1 MDFQYLDKESENVL
15 QSLLE
20 KDSIFNENI
29 SGTAIENLV
38 NQGYI
43 NGNDCRTLS
52 DLKPKYVLIDITQ
65 KGKTYFEMKQKYE
78 KEQKKLSHREWE
90 IAIISA
96 IIGAIIG
103 LIPSIVQ
110 CFS

>member
-52 DLKPKYVLIDITQ
+52 DLEPKYVLIDITQ

>member
-52 DLKPKYVLIDITQ
+52 DLEPKYVLIDITQ
-65 KGKTYFEMKQKYE
+65 KGKTT
-78 KEQKKLSHREWE
+78 
-90 IAIISA
+90 
-96 IIGAIIG
+96 
-103 LIPSIVQ
+103 V
-110 CFS
+110 

>member
-52 DLKPKYVLIDITQ
+52 DLEPKYVLIDITQ

-96 IIGAIIG
+96 IM
-103 LIPSIVQ
+103 
-110 CFS
+110 

>member
-20 KDSIFNENI
+20 KDSILNENI

-52 DLKPKYVLIDITQ
+52 DLEPKYVLIDITQ

-78 KEQKKLSHREWE
+78 KEQKKLSHREWK